1 MSAAFDHHEETYAG
15 AAKSVN
21 REISAIKA
29 CEGDRVQ
36 QKQAARRARA
46 ALQDATEALRHMD
59 MESRQ
64 QGPSEKQRM
73 QAKIRTYRNDITT
86 LKKDLTREEL
96 LGERQEQY
104 DQQRGGGSYGK
115 LNGGQRDR
123 LDATSARLDG
133 TTATLHAARQQ
144 VAETE
149 GIATGVSDNLRSQRE
164 QLLNAHGR
172 VRETTQYTQDARSVL
187 KAMGRRAI
195 TNKIVLWLVILALFA
210 AIIAVADH
218 KFGSK
223 HSGSTPTPA
232 PTTTTTT
239 TTHAP

>member
-73 QAKIRTYRNDITT
+73 QGKIRTYRNDITT

-104 DQQRGGGSYGK
+104 DQQRGGASYGK
-115 LNGGQRDR
+115 LSGGQRDR

-172 VRETTQYTQDARSVL
+172 VRETTQYTQDARDVL

-195 TNKIVLWLVILALFA
+195 TNKIVLWLIILALLG
-210 AIIAVADH
+210 AIIAVMIH
-218 KFGSK
+218 RWGHHSK
-223 HSGSTPTPA
+223 APA
-232 PTTTTTT
+232 ATTTA
-239 TTHAP
+239 AP